1 MVLCG
6 WGCITMVGTR
16 RAESED
22 SPAIAALH
30 RQHISWGLLSR
41 LGEGVVTAFYAALIR
56 SPVGFVFV
64 AEQNGRLVGFASGV
78 TRWRRFY
85 WEFLRHYPRSTLAV
99 LAASFRQGLWRH
111 LLKTSRYA
119 TTSSL
124 PPAEVVSI
132 ALEPGTRG
140 TGLGVELM
148 RSVLGEFAARGV
160 NTIRVTFA
168 KRNVPATI
176 LYEQLGFRFHSQV
189 EMHAEQPSVVYVTS
203 LPQALPNRS
212 ASSPAAT

>member
-1 MVLCG
+1 VST
-6 WGCITMVGTR
+6 TMVRTR
-16 RAESED
+16 RAQPGD

-41 LGEGVVTAFYAALIR
+41 LGEGVVSAFYAALIR

-64 AEQNGRLVGFASGV
+64 AEQNGQLVGFASGV

-85 WEFLRHYPRSTLAV
+85 QEFLLHYPLSTLTV
-99 LAASFRQGLWRH
+99 LAASVRQGLWRH
-111 LLKTSRYA
+111 LLKTSRYVTA
-119 TTSSL
+119 SSL

-132 ALEPGTRG
+132 ALNPSTRG

-148 RSVLGEFAARGV
+148 RSVLGEFSARGV

-176 LYEQLGFRFHSQV
+176 LYEQLGFQFHSQV
-189 EMHAEQPSVVYVTS
+189 EIHAEQPSVVYVTS
-203 LPQALPNRS
+203 LQQALPNRPV
-212 ASSPAAT
+212 SSSAAT

>member
-1 MVLCG
+1 MVR
-6 WGCITMVGTR
+6 TR
-16 RAESED
+16 RAQPGD

-41 LGEGVVTAFYAALIR
+41 LGEGVVSAFYAALIR

-64 AEQNGRLVGFASGV
+64 AEQNGHLVGFASGV

-85 WEFLRHYPRSTLAV
+85 GEFLTHFPLPTLTV
-99 LAASFRQGLWRH
+99 LAASVRQGLWRH
-111 LLKTSRYA
+111 LLKTSRYV

-132 ALEPGTRG
+132 ALDPSTRG

-148 RSVLGEFAARGV
+148 RSVLGEFSARGV

-189 EMHAEQPSVVYVTS
+189 EIHAEQPSVVYVTS
-203 LPQALPNRS
+203 LQQALPNR
-212 ASSPAAT
+212 AESSPAAT